1 MAFVGR
7 LVAVLLGVLAVA
19 GPTAS
24 LSSSQTLAP
33 AFDQGIARTPD
44 GWIVSGTDVLARL
57 DEHLQPV
64 KQVDNAIPAAW
75 AKRGYNHIGDIDV
88 SGSTLYVP
96 FEQPNY
102 EDGHQVMARF
112 NAGTLAFRDAKIVNQ
127 HENSFVTVDRTSG
140 IAYSMDRFGGDSLLR
155 YDTRAAWRRLTPLF
169 LDTTLEKV
177 QGAAIGRNAVWLMT
191 DDDHHGIYRVDIDSG
206 AVVDVGSATPA
217 DGEGEGIDAATTSAG
232 ALHVTVTDANHAA
245 VTLDHLAMSG
255 EPSATPAATPT
266 SSTPDTS
273 WPPALIYFGI
283 ALFVVGL
290 AAVGTMFRRARTT
303 LHPKS
308 RPPTSD

>member
-24 LSSSQTLAP
+24 LSSTETLGP
-33 AFDQGIARTPD
+33 AYDQGIARTPD
-44 GWIVSGTDVLARL
+44 GWIVSGNDVLARL
-57 DEHLQPV
+57 DEHLVPIR
-64 KQVDNAIPAAW
+64 QVDRAIPAAW
-75 AKRGYNHIGDIDV
+75 AARGFDHIGDVDV
-88 SGSTLYVP
+88 SGTTLYVP

-102 EDGHQVMARF
+102 DQGRQAMARYD
-112 NAGTLAFRDAKIVNQ
+112 ARTLAFRDAKIVHQ
-127 HENSFVTVDRTSG
+127 HENSFVAVDGNSG
-140 IAYSMDRFGGDSLLR
+140 IAYSMDRFGGDALVR
-155 YDTRAAWRRLTPLF
+155 YDIRAGWRRLTPLY
-169 LDTTLEKV
+169 LDKTLQKV
-177 QGAAIGRNAVWLMT
+177 QGAAIARNAVWLMT
-191 DDDHHGIYRVDIDSG
+191 DDDHQGMYRVDIDSG
-206 AVVDVGSATPA
+206 AVVDVGSAPPV
-217 DGEGEGIDAATTSAG
+217 DGEGEGIDAATISSG
-232 ALHVTVTDANHAA
+232 NLHVTVTNANHQA
-245 VTLDHLAMSG
+245 VTLDHFTTTG
-255 EPSATPAATPT
+255 EPNPPAVAAAT
-266 SSTPDTS
+266 SSKPDTS